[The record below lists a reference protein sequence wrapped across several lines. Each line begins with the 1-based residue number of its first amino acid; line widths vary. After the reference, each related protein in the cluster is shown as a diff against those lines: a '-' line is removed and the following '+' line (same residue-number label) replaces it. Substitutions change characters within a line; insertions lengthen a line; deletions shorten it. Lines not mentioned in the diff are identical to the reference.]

1 MPRCRNH
8 GDDQQVRDGNGAHTI
23 RVHPSVFQ
31 RERKKEKRIEKG
43 NDIRLRSLATLG
55 RLQDQCLLLQYR
67 RIAIHEMRERPE
79 IILVQQCNGQ
89 FGLE

>member
-1 MPRCRNH
+1 MPRCRNR
-8 GDDQQVRDGNGAHTI
+8 GDNQQVRDGNGGTHDTCAPK
-23 RVHPSVFQ
+23 RVPA
-31 RERKKEKRIEKG
+31 RKKKEKRIEKG